1 LTREFVLYWSAW
13 PRVVQEGVDLLEKY
27 LTDTSEQSRVVASPS
42 QSLSQV
48 VLLKFSALARQLGSR
63 LTEQSVRS

>member
-13 PRVVQEGVDLLEKY
+13 PRVVQGVDLLEKY

-42 QSLSQV
+42 QSLLQV
-48 VLLKFSALARQLGSR
+48 VLLKFKALARQLGSR
-63 LTEQSVRS
+63 LTEQIVRS